1 MLYQLLFNTHYFL
14 LHTSYI
20 FIFLYFYIN
29 LYVYLYIFL
38 RFTYSSLYGLL
49 TVHSTI
55 FSYGFLFATVCS
67 LYGYLYSCLPYGR
80 LRTVPST
87 VFSTSFYTVTSTVIS
102 IRFSLSSLTIL
113 IYSTILFSYSI

>member
-20 FIFLYFYIN
+20 FIFLYFYII
-29 LYVYLYIFL
+29 LYVYLYIFYGFLTVPYTVYL
-38 RFTYSSLYGLL
+38 RFTLQFSLQFTLP
-49 TVHSTI
+49 
-55 FSYGFLFATVCS
+55 YGFVLLQFPPS
-67 LYGYLYSCLPYGR
+67 YSCLPYGR

-87 VFSTSFYTVTSTVIS
+87 VFSTSFYTVIS

-113 IYSTILFSYSI
+113 ICSTILFSYSL